1 MGIEK
6 KLKNARENANL
17 TQEQVAQSI
26 MVSRQTV
33 SNWENG
39 KSLPD
44 IISIA
49 KLSVLYKI
57 SIDELLGD
65 DQRLQQKIEK
75 DANIAKTN
83 TIVILATATVSLF
96 AIAVYIV
103 SIFVGG
109 AFLDFCENA
118 IKWVLAGIGIVFAIT
133 YLINN
138 NKLEFLKGVLK
149 MKKMQIMSIILL
161 LFGIWLILAPI
172 GSTSNLPELGSIV
185 AVALGMIFGI
195 VSLFVKDK

>member
-44 IISIA
+44 IVSIV
-49 KLSVLYKI
+49 KLSSVYKM

-65 DQRLQQKIEK
+65 DERLQQKIEK

-83 TIVILATATVSLF
+83 RTVILATATVSLI
-96 AIAVYIV
+96 AIAVYII

-109 AFLDFCENA
+109 EFLYFCENA
-118 IKWVLAGIGIVFAIT
+118 IKWVLVVIGMVFAIT

-149 MKKMQIMSIILL
+149 MKKMQIMAIILL
-161 LFGIWLILAPI
+161 LLGIWLILAPI
-172 GSTSNLPELGSIV
+172 GIDSKLPELASIASV
-185 AVALGMIFGI
+185 TLGMICGI
-195 VSLFVKDK
+195 ISLFVKDK